1 LSAIDTLLPCSTDF
15 CLEDP
20 KTGNNAFHGGNS
32 NIYCNEFLRK
42 NNMHSKILAILI
54 LNKWAT
60 VNRQDVCAHLMPH
73 LQDYNSVNSI
83 NGDTI
88 LIMGEISSKNIY

>member
-1 LSAIDTLLPCSTDF
+1 
-15 CLEDP
+15 
-20 KTGNNAFHGGNS
+20 
-32 NIYCNEFLRK
+32 
-42 NNMHSKILAILI
+42 MHSKILAILI

-60 VNRQDVCAHLMPH
+60 ANRQDVFALLMPH
-73 LQDYNSVNSI
+73 LHDYNSTNSI